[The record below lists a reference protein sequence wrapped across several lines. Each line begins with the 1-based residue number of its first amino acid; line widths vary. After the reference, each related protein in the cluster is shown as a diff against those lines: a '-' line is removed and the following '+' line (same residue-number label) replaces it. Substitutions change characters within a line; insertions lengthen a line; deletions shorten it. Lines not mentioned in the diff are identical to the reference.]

1 MQGVNLPVGNSSWS
15 STADFLVGQGTLE
28 EELEFVFSS
37 VLVCLVLFLLLLM
50 VVIFFQLSLHIQS
63 A

>member
-1 MQGVNLPVGNSSWS
+1 MRGVNLPVGNSSWR
-15 STADFLVGQGTLE
+15 STADFLEGQGTLE
-28 EELEFVFSS
+28 EEFVFSS

-50 VVIFFQLSLHIQS
+50 VVVIFFQLSLHIQS